1 MIREAITLIY
11 CVWCESMAL
20 HVIKRWVLPGQ
31 YVSVQHLPRK
41 LVHKLCLLLILEA
54 GARNAV
60 WVVVGEV
67 GRPLVLGVLRAHLE
81 AGDTDPSIHLTHNQ
95 EAIFVTNIT
104 NMCSLITH
112 IQTRQK
118 K

>member
-1 MIREAITLIY
+1 M
-11 CVWCESMAL
+11 V
-20 HVIKRWVLPGQ
+20 VV
-31 YVSVQHLPRK
+31 
-41 LVHKLCLLLILEA
+41 
-54 GARNAV
+54 GAFVVVVVVVVGAV
-60 WVVVGEV
+60 VAVVVVTPTVVVAVVVVVGEV